1 MGKSRNIVA
10 AGPSGRVRIEYIES
24 RRTLRLTSG
33 DGAGPV
39 ELPLARL
46 IDGLGIDRKDLAAAP
61 RLLLFAGR
69 HDAPGH
75 GADDLVGS
83 FESMDE
89 GRAAFRQVRGT
100 RSDDEGW
107 AQLVT
112 LHGGGRRTVVAWFGR
127 AKEDDAGR
135 RQQRLRLVAENGHH
149 PSARASRRH
158 LRTVR
163 R

>member
-1 MGKSRNIVA
+1 MGKPRNIVA
-10 AGPSGRVRIEYIES
+10 AGPSGRVRIEYIEA
-24 RRTLRLTSG
+24 RHTLRLNAD
-33 DGAGPV
+33 DGTGPV
-39 ELPLARL
+39 EMPLARL
-46 IDGLGIDRKDLAAAP
+46 IDGLRIDPRDFVSAP

-69 HDAPGH
+69 YDAPGH
-75 GADDLVGS
+75 GADDLVGA
-83 FESMDE
+83 FDSMAD
-89 GRAAFRQVRGT
+89 GRAAFREMRGT

-112 LHGGGRRTVVAWFGR
+112 LGGGGRGTVVAWFGQPR
-127 AKEDDAGR
+127 EDDAGR
-135 RQQRLRLVAENGHH
+135 RQRRLRLVAENGHH